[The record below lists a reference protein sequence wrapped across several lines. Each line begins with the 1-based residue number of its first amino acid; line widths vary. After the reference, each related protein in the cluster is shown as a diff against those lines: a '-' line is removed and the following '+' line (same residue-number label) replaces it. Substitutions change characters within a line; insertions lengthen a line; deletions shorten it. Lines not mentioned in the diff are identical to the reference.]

1 MPMNNPQSTQPKNSS
16 RSGGEVLIDGLI
28 KYGAEKIFCVP
39 GESYLA
45 ALDACYDRQ
54 DRIQIITCRQEGGA
68 AYMAEAYAKLTD
80 KPGICFVSRGPGASN
95 AMIGI
100 HTAFQDSTPVLLFI
114 GQVGRGEVGRE
125 AFQELDF
132 KQVYGGVA
140 KKVITFNDARRIP
153 EQLGQAWQI
162 AVSGRPGPVVVELPE
177 DMLTD
182 RVKVADLDPGEVVA
196 ASPSAESIAQ
206 LAHCLRQATT
216 AIVLCG
222 GAGWTPQA
230 SAYLRQFAEKQNLA
244 VATVFRRTDCFDNTH
259 PNYIGE
265 MGSAPNPKLVEQ
277 VQAADLLIVVGPRLG
292 DITTSGYRIFNVPD
306 RKSQNPAQENQPQ
319 KNQPQKLIHVH
330 IGAEEINS
338 VYRADLGIVSHPE
351 HFLKA
356 ACAIVK
362 SRPKSAPESK
372 IDSSK
377 MIKKGN
383 KIYLEFL
390 NRPRNRDAALRMDKV
405 TKILRDRLSADA
417 IITNGAGNY
426 AIWAQRHYQFRQPK
440 TQLASTNGSMGY
452 GVPSAIAA
460 KLARPQSTVVSFSGD
475 GCFLMNGQE
484 LATAIQYQLNI
495 IFLIINNKSY
505 GTIRS
510 HQQLHYPG
518 RPIATALENPDFAA
532 LAEAYGAFGAVVTRT
547 NQFATAFEK
556 ALNAGR
562 SAVIELRIDY

>member
-1 MPMNNPQSTQPKNSS
+1 MTSKNSS
-16 RSGGEVLIDGLI
+16 RRSGGEILVDGLI
-28 KYGAEKIFCVP
+28 KYGTEKIFCVP

-45 ALDACYDRQ
+45 VLDAWYDRQ
-54 DRIQIITCRQEGGA
+54 EQIQIITCRQEGGA

-80 KPGICFVSRGPGASN
+80 KPGICFVSRGPGAAN

-114 GQVGRGEVGRE
+114 GQVGRDEVGRE

-140 KKVITFNDARRIP
+140 KKVIAINDASRIP
-153 EQLGQAWQI
+153 ERLGQAWQI
-162 AVSGRPGPVVVELPE
+162 AVNGRPGPVVVELPE

-182 RVKVADLDPGEVVA
+182 RVKVDDLEPSEVTA
-196 ASPSAESIAQ
+196 AAPSAQSITQ
-206 LAHCLRQATT
+206 LSHCLNQSKT

-222 GAGWTPQA
+222 GAGWNPQA
-230 SAYLRQFAEKQNLA
+230 SAYLQQFAEKQNLA
-244 VATVFRRTDCFDNTH
+244 VATTFRRTDCFDNTH

-265 MGSAPNPKLVEQ
+265 MGNAPNPKLVAQ
-277 VQAADLLIVVGPRLG
+277 VQAADLLIVVGSRLG
-292 DITTSGYRIFNVPD
+292 DMTTSGYRVFNVPD
-306 RKSQNPAQENQPQ
+306 RKSQNP
-319 KNQPQKLIHVH
+319 KQKLIHVH

-351 HFLKA
+351 LFLKA
-356 ACAIVK
+356 ACAI
-362 SRPKSAPESK
+362 PAPEPESK
-372 IDSSK
+372 INRNK
-377 MIKKGN
+377 IIKKGN
-383 KIYLEFL
+383 KVYLEFI
-390 NRPRNRDAALRMDKV
+390 NQPRNSDAALRMDKV
-405 TKILRDRLSADA
+405 MKILCARLSADA

-426 AIWAQRHYQFRQPK
+426 AIWSQRHYQFRQPK

-484 LATAIQYQLNI
+484 LATAVQYQLNI

-510 HQQLHYPG
+510 HQQRHYPG
-518 RPIATALENPDFAA
+518 RAIATALENPDFAA

-547 NQFATAFEK
+547 DQFASVFEK
-556 ALNAGR
+556 ALDAGR
-562 SAVIELRIDY
+562 PAVIELRVNY

>member
-1 MPMNNPQSTQPKNSS
+1 MTTSP

-45 ALDACYDRQ
+45 VLDACYDRQ
-54 DRIQIITCRQEGGA
+54 QQIQLIICRQEGGA
-68 AYMAEAYAKLTD
+68 AYMAEAYAKLTG

-125 AFQELDF
+125 SFQELDF

-140 KKVITFNDARRIP
+140 KKVITINDASRIP

-162 AVSGRPGPVVVELPE
+162 ALSGRPGPVVVELPE
-177 DMLTD
+177 DMLTE
-182 RVKVADLDPGEVVA
+182 RAEVADLEPGEVTA
-196 ASPSAESIAQ
+196 ASPSAQALTQ
-206 LAHCLRQATT
+206 LSHYLARSKT
-216 AIVLCG
+216 AVVLCG

-230 SAYLRQFAEKQNLA
+230 SAYLQQFAEQQNLA

-265 MGSAPNPKLVEQ
+265 MGIAPNPKLVEQ
-277 VQAADLLIVVGPRLG
+277 VQAADLLLVVGPRLG
-292 DITTSGYRIFNVPD
+292 DMTTSGYRIFNVPD
-306 RKSQNPAQENQPQ
+306 RKNQNTVK
-319 KNQPQKLIHVH
+319 KNQPQKLIHIH
-330 IGAEEINS
+330 ISAEELNS

-351 HFLKA
+351 LFLKA
-356 ACAIVK
+356 ACALPQPARAVK
-362 SRPKSAPESK
+362 ISRSK
-372 IDSSK
+372 LLK
-377 MIKKGN
+377 NGN
-383 KIYLEFL
+383 QAYLEFF
-390 NRPRNRDAALRMDKV
+390 NQPRNCDAALRMDKV
-405 TKILRDRLSADA
+405 AEILRNRLPADA

-426 AIWAQRHYQFRQPK
+426 AAWAQRHYQFRQPK

-460 KLARPQSTVVSFSGD
+460 KLVRPQSTVVSFSGD

-484 LATAIQYQLNI
+484 LATAVQYQLDI
-495 IFLIINNKSY
+495 IFLIINNKRY

-510 HQQLHYPG
+510 HQQRHYPG
-518 RPIATALENPDFAA
+518 RTIATALENPDFAA
-532 LAEAYGAFGAVVTRT
+532 LAEAYGAFGAVVTET
-547 NQFATAFEK
+547 SQFAATFEK

-562 SAVIELRIDY
+562 PAVIELRIDY

>member
-16 RSGGEVLIDGLI
+16 RSGGEILIDGLI

-45 ALDACYDRQ
+45 ALDAWYDRQ
-54 DRIQIITCRQEGGA
+54 EQIQIITCRQEGGA

-95 AMIGI
+95 AMVGI

-114 GQVGRGEVGRE
+114 GQVSRGEVGRE

-140 KKVITFNDARRIP
+140 KKVITFNDASRIP

-182 RVKVADLDPGEVVA
+182 RVKVADLEPGEVVA
-196 ASPSAESIAQ
+196 ASPSPQSIAQ
-206 LAHCLRQATT
+206 LSRYLERSKTV
-216 AIVLCG
+216 IVLCG

-230 SAYLRQFAEKQNLA
+230 SAYLQQFAEKQNLA

-265 MGSAPNPKLVEQ
+265 MGSAPNPKLVKQ
-277 VQAADLLIVVGPRLG
+277 VQSADLLIAIAPRLG
-292 DITTSGYRIFNVPD
+292 DMTTSGYRVFNVPD
-306 RKSQNPAQENQPQ
+306 RKSQNPA
-319 KNQPQKLIHVH
+319 QKLIHVH

-351 HFLKA
+351 HFLEA
-356 ACAIVK
+356 ACAIPEAGRE
-362 SRPKSAPESK
+362 SR
-372 IDSSK
+372 IGRSK

-390 NRPRNRDAALRMDKV
+390 NQPRNGDAALRMDKV
-405 TKILRDRLSADA
+405 MEILRDRLSADA

-426 AIWAQRHYQFRQPK
+426 TIWAQRHYQFRQPK

-484 LATAIQYQLNI
+484 LATAVQYQLNI

-510 HQQLHYPG
+510 HQQRHYPG

-532 LAEAYGAFGAVVTRT
+532 LAEAYGASGAVVTRT
-547 NQFATAFEK
+547 NQFASVFEK

-562 SAVIELRIDY
+562 PAVIELRMDY